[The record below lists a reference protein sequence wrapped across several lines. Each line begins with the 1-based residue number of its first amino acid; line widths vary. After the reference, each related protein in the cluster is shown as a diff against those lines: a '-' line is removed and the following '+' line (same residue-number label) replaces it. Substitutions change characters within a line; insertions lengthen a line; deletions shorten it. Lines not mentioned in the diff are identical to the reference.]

1 MADRHGAD
9 LACGLDRPTQSRVLD
24 LVGNQ
29 RLPSPPCQQIPTSL
43 TGIVMI
49 DKRDMQVYNLWK
61 ALEGPLRLSLMIPS
75 LPGANPLT
83 WLRGALKAIS
93 K

>member
-29 RLPSPPCQQIPTSL
+29 RLPSPPCQQIPTSS
-43 TGIVMI
+43 TSIVMI
-49 DKRDMQVYNLWK
+49 DKGYVGLRPM
-61 ALEGPLRLSLMIPS
+61 EGPGGNAQVILSDPIAVGCKS
-75 LPGANPLT
+75 VNVVEG
-83 WLRGALKAIS
+83 RIEGY
-93 K
+93 